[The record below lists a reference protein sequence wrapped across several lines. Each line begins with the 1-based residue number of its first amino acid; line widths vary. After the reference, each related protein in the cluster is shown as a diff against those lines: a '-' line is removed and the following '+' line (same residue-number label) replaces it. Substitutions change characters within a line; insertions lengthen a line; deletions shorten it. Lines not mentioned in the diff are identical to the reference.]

1 MILIFIFINFMTIQ
15 SKLDEIFRTTSNNFL
30 QSKVYFPVKYEESR
44 ETTEARRELCLD
56 EFRQHETHYRRRPRL
71 SSVCAHYCTTTMN
84 CQSNQEQSA
93 CVSPLWSPETIKYV
107 QKFKR
112 ICYVRITEILQY
124 KQAKQMCHR
133 YDLQLA
139 TIDNIQLL
147 ERLQQLNMFNTT
159 CKGQCPKSRGYYIGL
174 KRLLNQS
181 KSKWIWSNNVSWT
194 ENEIDCDDYSHTSY
208 ANSSILCYIGS
219 NGPKKITVWNE
230 NEPNNFRSPDYRGEE
245 QCVEIIVHTGERS
258 VLEKIDKLNDIPC
271 PKPTFDVICQVED
284 TKSINITRFESFA
297 KINDFTNIEDLLTNF
312 ENTISLTLETLVTK
326 TQAFEDLLNR
336 DSFTTTQTTNILNMF
351 DQLVN
356 VTGQIKV
363 EDSLYKS
370 VTNKLLQFL
379 DSFSAKIQIG
389 SNRSISFEYENMNLS
404 IFDINFQNESNEWCN
419 INTNKYMNTI
429 IEINIQALKKQVI
442 QSKNYRIVETIFSNF
457 NLFPQINITNF
468 GVPLSYQIANFT
480 TIKADNDLIR
490 FQIQVSESLQSYN
503 IACAYWSFDKNNGSW
518 VADRGCRFAGYV
530 NNYAQCYCNHLTHF
544 AVLMISNPQQ
554 SLELL
559 SAFEELILTFV
570 TYIGISLSIFGLV
583 TTLITYVLFRDSQKN
598 RSHISL
604 MMLCL
609 SILFVNCFYIPFSFT
624 QSSSFK
630 LNQHL
635 FCTIL
640 GFLFHYFFIA
650 SFMWMLI
657 MAIVQYNNFVRI
669 LNTHI
674 SHFYIKSCTIG
685 WIVPLIFPSLV
696 IVLGHNRG
704 YTEESRCWI
713 NNQNLLNL
721 TFLLPISTIIL
732 FNLILFGF
740 ILRSI
745 FRHNAVV
752 ATQKKKYS
760 KVQIGAT
767 LCCFVSIGCTWL
779 FGFIV
784 LIDPSFNHQLIFSI
798 CSSFQGF
805 LIFLFHVYLSKPKR
819 ASWQSFFVQ
828 HGCHSHSN
836 VSSDHKE
843 ITTVSYSTGRNASEI
858 TSSSRSNISRASTF
872 SAADEHKT
880 HHNLK
885 TPTTTDHKR
894 NELLNVV
901 HLELSRL

>member
-258 VLEKIDKLNDIPC
+258 
-271 PKPTFDVICQVED
+271 
-284 TKSINITRFESFA
+284 
-297 KINDFTNIEDLLTNF
+297 
-312 ENTISLTLETLVTK
+312 
-326 TQAFEDLLNR
+326 
-336 DSFTTTQTTNILNMF
+336 
-351 DQLVN
+351 
-356 VTGQIKV
+356 
-363 EDSLYKS
+363 
-370 VTNKLLQFL
+370 
-379 DSFSAKIQIG
+379 
-389 SNRSISFEYENMNLS
+389 
-404 IFDINFQNESNEWCN
+404 
-419 INTNKYMNTI
+419 
-429 IEINIQALKKQVI
+429 
-442 QSKNYRIVETIFSNF
+442 
-457 NLFPQINITNF
+457 
-468 GVPLSYQIANFT
+468 
-480 TIKADNDLIR
+480 
-490 FQIQVSESLQSYN
+490 
-503 IACAYWSFDKNNGSW
+503 NNGSW

-779 FGFIV
+779 FGIIV

-880 HHNLK
+880 HHNIK